1 MPRNLSAAARQ
12 AIYSAQTG
20 EVFVFLLTVF
30 APELAEPIRV
40 CSDSK
45 DLVSRGQT
53 YLRYPFTITIPG
65 ESEDAVPMA
74 QLEIANVDRALVR
87 SIRLTNGPISVTLE
101 VVLASTPDVVEAGP
115 FDFTLRQPEYT
126 AETITAKLMY
136 EDLLSAQFP
145 FDEFTPANY
154 PGLR

>member
-1 MPRNLSAAARQ
+1 MPRALSAAARQ

-20 EVFVFLLTVF
+20 EVFVFLLTVV

-45 DLVSRGQT
+45 DLVSRGHT
-53 YLRYPFTITIPG
+53 YVRYPFTITMPG
-65 ESEDAVPMA
+65 ESEDAVPVA
-74 QLEIANVDRALVR
+74 QLEIANVDRSLVR
-87 SIRLTNGPISVTLE
+87 SIRSTNGPILVTLE
-101 VVLASTPDVVEAGP
+101 VALASTPDTIEAGP

-145 FDEFTPANY
+145 SDEYTPANF